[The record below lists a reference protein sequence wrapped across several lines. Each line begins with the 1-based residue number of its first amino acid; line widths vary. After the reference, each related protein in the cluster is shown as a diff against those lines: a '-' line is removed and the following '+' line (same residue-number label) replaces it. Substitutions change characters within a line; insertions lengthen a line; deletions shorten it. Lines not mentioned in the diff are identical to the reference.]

1 MFKWPDKGGLFILDI
16 PLLIKSQ
23 TNLNVTPQ
31 YSLVTQELL
40 PLFLKF
46 IITLVYF
53 IFTSIAAKY
62 SRHLRWLLS
71 WLCKPCSAPQKFFLL
86 THPLWPMVSPE
97 MPKNLISDF
106 LFLSYWQKFKKMEK
120 IDIFWLIF
128 LFRKL

>member
-1 MFKWPDKGGLFILDI
+1 MGGTVDYNVKMASLLAVQTLF
-16 PLLIKSQ
+16 S
-23 TNLNVTPQ
+23 TP
-31 YSLVTQELL
+31 
-40 PLFLKF
+40 KN
-46 IITLVYF
+46 
-53 IFTSIAAKY
+53 
-62 SRHLRWLLS
+62 
-71 WLCKPCSAPQKFFLL
+71 FLL